1 MAMIHFHP
9 CQFDFQDQDI
19 RREGLTSSGGTSLS
33 GYEDVIRTDGGGFV
47 IAEFTNGETWE
58 RQDTLA
64 WRALTDAM
72 DGGAVA
78 VVVHFCDRLHQP
90 VGDRVAVPHSDDTS
104 FSDDTL
110 YVSSGASASALAPA
124 ALRATSLRMTIIS
137 ELPLLAGEWFTIVHP
152 NWGERAYRVINI
164 DGDTIQFRP
173 PLREAITSGTPLDF
187 DDPRCRMRLSGA
199 PGNPTN
205 MGRFQTVTARFV
217 EDMRTPA

>member
-1 MAMIHFHP
+1 MIHFHP
-9 CQFDFQDQDI
+9 CQFGFKDKDI

-47 IAEFTNGETWE
+47 VAEFSNGGTRA

-64 WRALTDAM
+64 IRAILDAM

-90 VGDRVAVPHSDDTS
+90 VGDRVTVPHSDDTP

-110 YVSSGASASALAPA
+110 YVSSGASASAVAPA
-124 ALRATSLRMTIIS
+124 ALRATSLRMTIVS
-137 ELPLLAGEWFTIVHP
+137 ELPLLAGELFTIVHP

-173 PLREAITSGTPLDF
+173 PLREAINAGTALDF
-187 DDPRCRMRLSGA
+187 DDPRCRMRLSGTPNNA
-199 PGNPTN
+199 TN
-205 MGRFQTVTARFV
+205 MGRFQAVTARFV
-217 EDMRTPA
+217 EDMRTP